1 MGERRQIKASV
12 TQEFLSSSESL
23 NNYGLEIC
31 QKAKPLS
38 MPGLTMNVFC
48 VCSSLC
54 AEQIGTLNKGQDIC
68 VCIKELVRPSPGAS
82 ARKNAALHSG
92 LVPVS

>member
-1 MGERRQIKASV
+1 MKVSHTVEIYVGERRQGQIKASV

-38 MPGLTMNVFC
+38 MQCLTMNRFL
-48 VCSSLC
+48 CS
-54 AEQIGTLNKGQDIC
+54 
-68 VCIKELVRPSPGAS
+68 
-82 ARKNAALHSG
+82 
-92 LVPVS
+92 